1 MLKLQD
7 FDHLKQRAFL
17 LEKTLKL
24 GKVED
29 KRRKGWQRMKWLDS
43 IIDSMDMN
51 LSKLQEI
58 VEDREEPG
66 VLQSMMLQ
74 RVRHDLLIEKQLAL
88 VANPK
93 AYSSS
98 CIFYLEPTFLPHG
111 PLLFFLFFSLYI

>member
-1 MLKLQD
+1 
-7 FDHLKQRAFL
+7 
-17 LEKTLKL
+17 
-24 GKVED
+24 
-29 KRRKGWQRMKWLDS
+29 MKWLDS

-111 PLLFFLFFSLYI
+111 PLLFFLFFSLAKWHVGS